1 LPYSEIFNLGLLL
14 FVGFLGAK
22 IQHSD
27 GRYKKKEYVIAKFFK
42 KNDKLLEN
50 RGLNFQIV
58 SNSARVVAKMK
69 RI

>member
-1 LPYSEIFNLGLLL
+1 LSYSEIFNLGLLL

>member
-58 SNSARVVAKMK
+58 SNPARVVAKMK

>member
-1 LPYSEIFNLGLLL
+1 LPYSEFFNLGLLL